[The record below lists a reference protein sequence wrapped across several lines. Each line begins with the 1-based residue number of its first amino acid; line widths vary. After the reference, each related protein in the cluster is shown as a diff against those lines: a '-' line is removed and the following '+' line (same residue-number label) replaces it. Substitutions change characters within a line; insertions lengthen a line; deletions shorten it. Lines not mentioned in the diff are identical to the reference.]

1 MHRPFIDRAIELSLE
16 GVASGGGPF
25 GAVVVKNGQII
36 GEGKNSVVPGQDPTA
51 HAEINAIRQ
60 ACRTLAT
67 HDLSSCVIYT
77 SCEPCPM
84 CLGAIWWARLK
95 KIYYCNSR
103 TDAAAIDFDDNDIYQ
118 EISRPVAQRK
128 LPAEQLDSPEA
139 LEVFELWKNKVDKTP
154 Y

>member
-1 MHRPFIDRAIELSLE
+1 MHKPYIDRAIELSLE

-25 GAVVVKNGQII
+25 GAVIIKNGQII
-36 GEGKNSVVPGQDPTA
+36 GEGQNSVVPGKDPTG

-67 HDLSSCVIYT
+67 HDLSGCVIYT

-84 CLGAIWWARLK
+84 CLAAIWWARLDR
-95 KIYYCNSR
+95 IYYCNSR
-103 TDAAAIDFDDNDIYQ
+103 TDAAAIGFDDNEIYL
-118 EISRPVAQRK
+118 EISRPLEQRK
-128 LPAEQLDSPEA
+128 LPLEHIATAQA
-139 LEVFELWKNKVDKTP
+139 LEAFKAWDEKDDKIP